1 MVTKL
6 ISKLLVETTVMMI
19 MKLLCLKPY
28 PSEIK
33 VALVLARLVVVL
45 LELEGQE
52 EIVLLLTLM

>member
-6 ISKLLVETTVMMI
+6 ISKLLVETSVMMI

-28 PSEIK
+28 QSEIK

-45 LELEGQE
+45 L
-52 EIVLLLTLM
+52 V